1 MLSSFEE
8 KKMEND
14 DGFRDG
20 QSHGCSHRL
29 LLEVPEEP
37 RLLLTELPGGAGPAL
52 NTTLPLQ
59 GHPAAAEGGT
69 RVPGELLPPCH
80 RHAPSKNIFILLKNI
95 WFTYPIPPLVKIKI
109 FSFYLKKYLFH
120 FKRIFCSRYSG
131 GRGGKS

>member
-37 RLLLTELPGGAGPAL
+37 RLLLTELPGGAWPAL
-52 NTTLPLQ
+52 HTPLPLQ

-80 RHAPSKNIFILLKNI
+80 RHAPSKNIFILFKKIFGLLINI
-95 WFTYPIPPLVKIKI
+95 WL
-109 FSFYLKKYLFH
+109 
-120 FKRIFCSRYSG
+120 R
-131 GRGGKS
+131 